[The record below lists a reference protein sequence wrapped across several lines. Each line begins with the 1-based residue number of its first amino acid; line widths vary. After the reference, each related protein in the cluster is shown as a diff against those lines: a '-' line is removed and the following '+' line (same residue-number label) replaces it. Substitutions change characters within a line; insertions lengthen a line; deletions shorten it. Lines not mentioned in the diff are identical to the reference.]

1 MIRSVAAFALSAFAL
16 SVSAEDVT
24 ITFTSTDGATT
35 THASSKDRI
44 RMNSGKTDTIME
56 FASGKIVTIDN
67 QKKEYS
73 EMTVEEIDAAM
84 KGMSAQM
91 EQAMAQIPPQ
101 MREKMAGMMAAAEVT
116 VTKGATRTIAG
127 YPCQT
132 FTLAMGA
139 NMTQE
144 SCNSTALISPFIGP
158 TSRSCPG

>member
-24 ITFTSTDGATT
+24 ITFTSTDGATA
-35 THASSKDRI
+35 THYFSKDRI

-101 MREKMAGMMAAAEVT
+101 MREKMAGMMGGAAAEVT

-132 FTLAMGA
+132 FT
-139 NMTQE
+139 
-144 SCNSTALISPFIGP
+144 SPWAP
-158 TSRSCPG
+158 T